1 MKLQKPLITIIFI
14 VLLAVNLIFFSLTL
28 IGKSITQEKTIQ
40 NIVEKY
46 DVKETILNE
55 DSMKDNIKKYKYTS
69 SVFDYINV
77 LEEKKLKQDIILN
90 LENGKNILLDQEKL
104 MSLLKRSVFSFEINN
119 SVDMMGAVNND
130 IELYSYKV
138 SRYFNDDFFNTMN
151 FFKIFSNSFFS
162 TIAFLILIISVIGII
177 FCEKMVGLLIGGIVT
192 LFYSFFVYY
201 LDYNFF
207 KYDFISSVY
216 FKDLSSLKLYL
227 DNIYIICFILS
238 FVLLLIYII
247 KYIKRVLRDMR
258 INSYISS
265 WR

>member
-1 MKLQKPLITIIFI
+1 MKLQRPLITIILI
-14 VLLAVNLIFFSLTL
+14 VLLGVNLIFFSLTS
-28 IGKSITQEKTIQ
+28 IGKAMSKDEMIQ

-46 DVKETILNE
+46 DIKETILNE
-55 DSMKDNIKKYKYTS
+55 ENVKEAIKEFKYS
-69 SVFDYINV
+69 SSLFDYINN
-77 LEEKKLKQDIILN
+77 EQENKIKDDIILN
-90 LENGKNILLDQEKL
+90 IENNNDVLLDEKKL
-104 MSLLKRSVFSFEINN
+104 TSLLKRSVFSFEINN